1 MLQPSSNKWFGTPQ
15 ITVLCKCFALC
26 ILFIVIF
33 FGKLSV
39 RTLRRIRKNF
49 PLTKEVTRLSAKAS
63 FASLSLSC
71 NPHPPP
77 YLVHCVSD
85 TDKASQI
92 TRNQLNIFTLFI
104 CVPIT
109 RYDCVLDYTGH
120 PEIARISPLLKGWFF
135 K

>member
-1 MLQPSSNKWFGTPQ
+1 MIRNTPNY
-15 ITVLCKCFALC
+15 CFVQMFRVMYSIYC
-26 ILFIVIF
+26 YF
-33 FGKLSV
+33 FFWGKLLV

-49 PLTKEVTRLSAKAS
+49 PLTKEVTRLSVKAS

-71 NPHPPP
+71 NPTPPP

-120 PEIARISPLLKGWFF
+120 PEIARKFLAQRVIF
-135 K
+135 